1 MKKLL
6 TILLALL
13 LLFGSAACAKQ
24 EAAAVTKQEEEK
36 PAVAK
41 QEEEKPAVAKQ
52 EEEKPAADP
61 AQFKTIGDVLEYESP
76 SSCCYEDLY
85 IHIFEKDGVF
95 YRVDADITE
104 EISQKV
110 FDIDYFDP
118 DKDQKTRDLLGDLPI
133 RRTFVLSEALFSQA
147 ELDALAGK
155 TGQDLLDMGFVPGG
169 SYGFGE
175 EASWA
180 ALDKG
185 PFQYQVNFV
194 EHAVVEDDDPNVA
207 EVIRP
212 LTVKDAAYC
221 AVSDYCTERDLDL
234 KGGRTLAEYEEQFN
248 WEDETVFY
256 SIPEIPLAESPFQI
270 LADVFAVLN
279 DTDEADETPAYS
291 SAITDTMYI
300 IAFDKEGAYYRVEAE
315 IPEDVTA
322 QLNVIDFFDEKRDE
336 KYEAL
341 LGPLPVT
348 RVADLS
354 AVIPAQE
361 ELDALVGMTGQEL
374 LDMGFA
380 YGSGYSF
387 FDKAEMYLVKDLC
400 EYHFYFNETVPER
413 EDYDEAL
420 DEIMQ
425 GLTVAKVEFFQ
436 LSEICSDPDLAY

>member
-1 MKKLL
+1 MKKLMS
-6 TILLALL
+6 ILLAALL
-13 LLFGSAACAKQ
+13 ILGAAACAKK
-24 EAAAVTKQEEEK
+24 EAETPAPAASDAPTTA
-36 PAVAK
+36 PAVSDA
-41 QEEEKPAVAKQ
+41 PTTA
-52 EEEKPAADP
+52 PAASDAEP
-61 AQFKTIGDVLEYESP
+61 VQFKTLGEVLSYESLA
-76 SSCCYEDLY
+76 SSCYEDLY
-85 IHIFEKDGVF
+85 VHIFEKDGVF
-95 YRVDADITE
+95 YRVEADITE
-104 EISQKV
+104 DIFQKL
-110 FDIDYFDP
+110 FDLDFFDP
-118 DKDQKTRDLLGDLPI
+118 DKAQKTRDLLGEVPVKQ
-133 RRTFVLSEALFSQA
+133 TFVLSEALLSQA

-155 TGQDLLDMGFVPGG
+155 TGQELLDMGFVPQG

-175 EASWA
+175 ESSWA
-180 ALDKG
+180 SLDKG
-185 PFQYQVNFV
+185 PFSYEFNFV
-194 EHAVVEDDDPNVA
+194 EQVLVEEDDPDVA

-212 LTVKDAAYC
+212 LTVKDAAFSS
-221 AVSDYCTERDLDL
+221 VSDYCTEYDFDL
-234 KGGRTLAEYEEQFN
+234 KGGRTLAEYEAQFDE
-248 WEDETVFY
+248 EDQAAFY
-256 SIPEIPLAESPFQI
+256 AIPEIPLADSPFQI

-279 DTDEADETPAYS
+279 DTDEADETPAYN

>member
-13 LLFGSAACAKQ
+13 LLFGAAACAKQ

-133 RRTFVLSEALFSQA
+133 RRTFVLSEALLSQA

-207 EVIRP
+207 EIIRP

-221 AVSDYCTERDLDL
+221 AVSDYCTERDFDL

-248 WEDETVFY
+248 WETETVFY
-256 SIPEIPLAESPFQI
+256 SIPEIPLAESPFKT
-270 LADVFAVLN
+270 LGDAFACQS
-279 DTDEADETPAYS
+279 EAYQAAASD
-291 SAITDTMYI
+291 DMYI
-300 IAFDKEGAYYRVEAE
+300 YVFDKDGAYYRVEAPITQE
-315 IPEDVTA
+315 LLERVDA
-322 QLNVIDFFDEKRDE
+322 LDFFDEN
-336 KYEAL
+336 YEQERTDL
-341 LGPLPVT
+341 IGHLPIT

-354 AVIPAQE
+354 ACIPPQE
-361 ELDALVGMTGQEL
+361 ELDMLVGMTGEEVLQ
-374 LDMGFA
+374 MGFE

-387 FDKAEMYLVKDLC
+387 ADKAEVYLVNNLC
-400 EYHFYFNETVPER
+400 EYRFCFNETVPEM
-413 EDYDEAL
+413 EDYDSAL
-420 DEIMQ
+420 DEIMK

-436 LSEICSDPDLAY
+436 LSDVCSDPDLAY